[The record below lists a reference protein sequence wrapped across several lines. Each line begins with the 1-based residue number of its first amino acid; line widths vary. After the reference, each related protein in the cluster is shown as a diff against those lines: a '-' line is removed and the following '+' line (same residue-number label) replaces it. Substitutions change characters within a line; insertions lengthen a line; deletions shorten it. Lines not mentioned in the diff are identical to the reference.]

1 MTTSEHSALVFTLA
15 ALGAALGAS
24 LGLGGC
30 KEEAKEKP
38 APKVLAADDQTVPE
52 AIGVYP
58 SEFKCESIAPLPA
71 VIEAVGE
78 TVTLRK
84 QQFEPQFGTPGACE
98 YHGEEKK
105 PPEGVDAG
113 VYPSW
118 SFDIDCRTLG
128 LQSGERLMATYA
140 KDESS
145 RPIRVGKS
153 GIDHR
158 DTVLLFIDDDSPCSV
173 RILGPGQETRAAL
186 ARLVAKNLT
195 AQNAPSKVV
204 PK

>member
-1 MTTSEHSALVFTLA
+1 MTTFAHSSLALLIA
-15 ALGAALGAS
+15 AA
-24 LGLGGC
+24 GLVGC
-30 KEEAKEKP
+30 KEKTKEAP
-38 APKVLAADDQTVPE
+38 APKVLSADDQAVPE

-58 SEFKCESIAPLPA
+58 SDFKCESVAKLPE
-71 VIEAVGE
+71 VIEVVGQ
-78 TVTLRK
+78 TVTLRE

-98 YHGEEKK
+98 YHGKEVK

-113 VYPSW
+113 PYPSW

-128 LQSGERLMATYA
+128 VQSGERLMATYA

-145 RPIRVGKS
+145 VPVRVGKS

-173 RILGPGQETRAAL
+173 RVLGPGREIRTAL
-186 ARLVAKNLT
+186 AELVAKNLT
-195 AQNAPSKVV
+195 ATNAPSKVV

>member
-1 MTTSEHSALVFTLA
+1 LIA
-15 ALGAALGAS
+15 ALFAAPGC
-24 LGLGGC
+24 LGGC
-30 KEEAKEKP
+30 KEAVEDKP
-38 APKVLAADDQTVPE
+38 APKVLSADDQTVPE

-58 SEFKCESIAPLPA
+58 SEFKCETVAPLPA
-71 VIEAVGE
+71 VIDAVGQ
-78 TVTLRK
+78 TVTLRA

-98 YHGEEKK
+98 YHGEEVK
-105 PPEGVDAG
+105 PAEGIDAG
-113 VYPSW
+113 PYPSW

-140 KDESS
+140 ADETSV
-145 RPIRVGKS
+145 PIRVGKS

-173 RILGPGQETRAAL
+173 RVLGRDREIRTAL
-186 ARLVAKNLT
+186 AELVAKNLT
-195 AQNAPSKVV
+195 ATNAPSKVI